1 MRLSGAK
8 GIKINMAGYSELSI
22 NTKAYLDCFYSIL
35 NEMMEQMTS
44 APQAGGISGNFI
56 VQMMPHHRAAIKMS
70 ENLLRY
76 TTFIPLQNMALNII
90 AEQKK
95 SIENMKKV
103 YPCCCTLVN
112 KPGELQSYRRDNER
126 ILQNMFREMKS
137 AGVDNNI
144 NVCFMR
150 EMIPHHRG
158 AVLMCENMLR
168 YPCCPE
174 LLPILE
180 AITVSQKRGI
190 IQMQQML
197 KEIRF

>member
-1 MRLSGAK
+1 
-8 GIKINMAGYSELSI
+8 MAGYGDLSI
-22 NTKAYLDCFYSIL
+22 NTKAYLECFYGIL

-44 APQAGGISGNFI
+44 APWASGLSGNLI

-76 TTFIPLQNMALNII
+76 TTCIPLQNMALNII
-90 AEQKK
+90 AERKK

-112 KPGELQSYRRDNER
+112 KPAELQSYRRDNER
-126 ILQNMFREMKS
+126 ILQNMFREMKA
-137 AGVDNNI
+137 AGADNNI
-144 NVCFMR
+144 NVCFIR

-158 AVLMCENMLR
+158 AVQMCENLLR
-168 YPCCPE
+168 YPGCPE

-180 AITVSQKRGI
+180 AMSVSQKKGMM
-190 IQMQQML
+190 QMQQML
-197 KEIRF
+197 KEMRF